1 MLCLIGLYLYN
12 AIECG
17 EGRVY
22 RIVHYAQK
30 GGAIYGI
37 FCAYCTK
44 TTGAWKIRL
53 TKLKNQ
59 FQLKI
64 LSTKPKN
71 QFLLLL
77 GNFTP
82 RNLTFPTPYGIIVNV
97 RGPYRPALDSY
108 L

>member
-22 RIVHYAQK
+22 RIGQYAQK
-30 GGAIYGI
+30 GGVVYGI

-44 TTGAWKIRL
+44 TTGAWKIHL

-64 LSTKPKN
+64 LFSE
-71 QFLLLL
+71 FD
-77 GNFTP
+77 
-82 RNLTFPTPYGIIVNV
+82 FPYPLWYNCKCEGVHRYG
-97 RGPYRPALDSY
+97 PALNSY

>member
-1 MLCLIGLYLYN
+1 MLYLIGLYLYN
-12 AIECG
+12 AIERR

-30 GGAIYGI
+30 GGAVYGI

-53 TKLKNQ
+53 TKPKNQ

-64 LSTKPKN
+64 LYTKTKKSISAKN
-71 QFLLLL
+71 SLS
-77 GNFTP
+77 
-82 RNLTFPTPYGIIVNV
+82 GI
-97 RGPYRPALDSY
+97 
-108 L
+108 

>member
-1 MLCLIGLYLYN
+1 MLYLIGLYLYN
-12 AIECG
+12 AIERG

-30 GGAIYGI
+30 GGVVYGI

-53 TKLKNQ
+53 TKPKNQ

-64 LSTKPKN
+64 
-71 QFLLLL
+71 
-77 GNFTP
+77 
-82 RNLTFPTPYGIIVNV
+82 RFPEFDFPYPLWYN
-97 RGPYRPALDSY
+97 YRYEGAS
-108 L
+108 

>member
-12 AIECG
+12 AIERR

-30 GGAIYGI
+30 GGAVYGI

-53 TKLKNQ
+53 TKLNFRLTKPKNQ

-64 LSTKPKN
+64 LYTKTKKSISAKN
-71 QFLLLL
+71 SLS
-77 GNFTP
+77 
-82 RNLTFPTPYGIIVNV
+82 GI
-97 RGPYRPALDSY
+97 
-108 L
+108 

>member
-12 AIECG
+12 AIECR

-30 GGAIYGI
+30 GGVVYGI

-59 FQLKI
+59 FRLKI
-64 LSTKPKN
+64 LSTKFDFPYPLWYNCKCEGAYRLRANPK
-71 QFLLLL
+71 
-77 GNFTP
+77 
-82 RNLTFPTPYGIIVNV
+82 YK
-97 RGPYRPALDSY
+97 PALDSY

>member
-12 AIECG
+12 AIECR

-30 GGAIYGI
+30 GGVVYGI

-53 TKLKNQ
+53 TKPKNQ
-59 FQLKI
+59 FQLKF
-64 LSTKPKN
+64 SP
-71 QFLLLL
+71 Q
-77 GNFTP
+77 
-82 RNLTFPTPYGIIVNV
+82 NLTFPIPYGIIVNV
-97 RGPYRPALDSY
+97 RGFIGMGRPSIHTYKENTYKSY
-108 L
+108 ARRLQ

>member
-12 AIECG
+12 AIECR

-30 GGAIYGI
+30 GGVVYGI

-53 TKLKNQ
+53 TKLK
-59 FQLKI
+59 FSPHETKKSISPTFRKI
-64 LSTKPKN
+64 H
-71 QFLLLL
+71 
-77 GNFTP
+77 
-82 RNLTFPTPYGIIVNV
+82 FPEFDFPYPLWYN
-97 RGPYRPALDSY
+97 YRYEGAS
-108 L
+108 

>member
-30 GGAIYGI
+30 GGVVYGI

-44 TTGAWKIRL
+44 TAGAWKNRL
-53 TKLKNQ
+53 
-59 FQLKI
+59 
-64 LSTKPKN
+64 TKPKN

-77 GNFTP
+77 GNFAS
-82 RNLTFPTPYGIIVNV
+82 RNLTFPTPYGIIIDV
-97 RGPYRPALDSY
+97 RGLIGLGLILNISRP
-108 L
+108 